1 MRRTIT
7 TFILGAAALLAAAAP
22 AAEAQRGR
30 EEYATEI
37 DTTVPFA
44 RGGTVELQLTGGEII
59 VTGWSREQVRVRASS
74 ERSALRLD
82 ASASHLSLGLRP
94 GTRRSGDTR
103 FEVTVPVGTRV
114 KANTS
119 SGDIRISGSKGEV
132 EARTQRGDVVVED
145 AASRVEI
152 SALNG
157 DVEVAGVA
165 GDLHV
170 GNVLSGDVR
179 VRGVTGEIDVKTVS
193 GEIDLRDVRS
203 RLVRVSSTSGD
214 ITFEGTIDATGRYE
228 LQAHSGDI
236 DLMLPANAGAQ
247 LKLSTYS
254 GGVESDFP
262 LTLLPG
268 QHGLTNTRG
277 KEMEFRL
284 GGGGARITAASFSGD
299 INIRSRGGTGGR
311 GDSDR

>member
-7 TFILGAAALLAAAAP
+7 TFILGAAALLAAP

-44 RGGTVELQLTGGEII
+44 RGGTVELQLVGGEII
-59 VTGWSREQVRVRASS
+59 VNGWSREQVRVRASS
-74 ERSALRLD
+74 ERSTLRLE

-94 GTRRSGDTR
+94 GARRSGDTR

-114 KANTS
+114 RANTS
-119 SGDIRISGSKGEV
+119 SGDIRISGSRGEV

-157 DVEVAGVA
+157 DVEVTGVA
-165 GDLHV
+165 GDLHI

-179 VRGVTGEIDVKTVS
+179 VRRVTGEVDVKTVS

-214 ITFEGTIDATGRYE
+214 ITFEGTIDANGRYE

-236 DLMLPANAGAQ
+236 DLILPANAGAQ
-247 LKLSTYS
+247 LKVSTYS
-254 GGVESDFP
+254 GGVESDFE
-262 LTLLPG
+262 LMLLPG

-277 KEMEFRL
+277 KEMEFKL
-284 GGGGARITAASFSGD
+284 GGGGARIIAASFSGD
-299 INIRSRGGTGGR
+299 INIRSRGGPSGR
-311 GDSDR
+311 GDGDR